1 MEQTRALEVI
11 QSLAAGT
18 DPYTGEV
25 FGPGSTLQNPE
36 IVRALFVAAAALQSA
51 SRPITIKTSK
61 PKDMTQ
67 PSAAGKAW
75 SQDEDTQLA
84 AEFDGGMTEQDIA
97 AKHSRT
103 LGAIRYR
110 LVKLGRLD
118 PSAYQGRIR
127 Q

>member
-18 DPYTGEV
+18 DPFTGEV
-25 FGPGSTLQNPE
+25 FGPSSTLQNPE

-51 SRPITIKTSK
+51 SRPITIKTPK
-61 PKDMTQ
+61 PKDTTA
-67 PSAAGKAW
+67 PTAAGKSW
-75 SQDEDTQLA
+75 SQDEDAQLA
-84 AEFDGGMTEQDIA
+84 SEFDGGMTEQDIA
-97 AKHSRT
+97 AKHERT

>member
-25 FGPGSTLQNPE
+25 FGAGSTLQNPE

-51 SRPITIKTSK
+51 SRPATK
-61 PKDMTQ
+61 PSNPKAPTPQ
-67 PSAAGKAW
+67 VSAAGKAW
-75 SQDEDTQLA
+75 SEDEDTQLA
-84 AEFDGGMTEQDIA
+84 AGFDGGMTEKDLA
-97 AKHSRT
+97 ARHQRT
-103 LGAIRYR
+103 PGAIRFR

-118 PSAYQGRIR
+118 PSAYQGRVR